1 MLAPDDDRVPAGV
14 SIAGIPVGGLTAAQ
28 AERAVAARADPPA
41 REVEVTL
48 AGEPGFPVRVPV
60 AELAP
65 TPRAKLAVQA
75 AMRQPSV
82 ADRFLSEIGVRERTR
97 DLPLRYRPDP
107 AALDAR
113 VAALAAQLD
122 RPAVPARVVVR
133 SSNLEIA
140 ASANG
145 RAVDRAELRRRLARL
160 PRRVEVPVTVCP
172 RR

>member
-1 MLAPDDDRVPAGV
+1 MLAPDDARVPAGV

-28 AERAVAARADPPA
+28 AERVVAAPSRRRARSRSALPA
-41 REVEVTL
+41 SR
-48 AGEPGFPVRVPV
+48 ASRCGSRSPSSR
-60 AELAP
+60 
-65 TPRAKLAVQA
+65 PRAGLAVQA
-75 AMRQPSV
+75 AMRQPSL

-122 RPAVPARVVVR
+122 RPAVPAKVVVR

-140 ASANG
+140 ASADG
-145 RAVDRAELRRRLARL
+145 RAVDRPELRRRLARL
-160 PRRVEVPVTVCP
+160 RAGSRS
-172 RR
+172 R